1 MKISPAAIPDV
12 LVIDPVVH
20 QDPRGFFVEA
30 WHWAKYRDAGIDR
43 PFVQD
48 NQSRSTQG
56 VLRGLHYQIE
66 QAQGKLVRVAAGEI
80 FDVAVDLRRS
90 SPTFGRWA
98 GAMLSGTN
106 QRQIWVPPGFAH
118 GFYVTSDAADVIYK
132 CTDYY
137 NPRSERTLR
146 WDDADVGIEW
156 PLFEGRSPVV
166 SAKDAAGL
174 SLRDA
179 PSYA

>member
-1 MKISPAAIPDV
+1 MKVSRSPIPDV
-12 LVIDPVVH
+12 LIIDPVVH
-20 QDPRGFFVEA
+20 QDSRGFFVEA
-30 WHWAKYRDAGIDR
+30 WHAAKYREAGIDQ

-48 NQSRSTQG
+48 NQSRSMQG

-66 QAQGKLVRVAAGEI
+66 NAQGKLVRVAEGEV

-98 GAMLSGTN
+98 GVTLSGKN

-118 GFYVTSDAADVIYK
+118 GFYVTSESAHVIYK

-137 NPRSERTLR
+137 NPASERSLR
-146 WDDADVGIEW
+146 WDDPDVAIQW
-156 PLFEGRSPVV
+156 PLVEGRSPLV
-166 SAKDAAGL
+166 STKDAAGL

-179 PSYA
+179 PGYA